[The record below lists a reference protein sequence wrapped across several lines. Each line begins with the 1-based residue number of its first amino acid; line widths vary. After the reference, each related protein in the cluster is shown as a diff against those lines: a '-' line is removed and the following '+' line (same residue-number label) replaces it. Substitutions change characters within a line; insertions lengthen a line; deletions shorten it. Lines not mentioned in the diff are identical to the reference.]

1 MRFSTLAAIA
11 STLFLSTTSA
21 STCNPL
27 TSSDCSPDPA
37 LGSSFLETFDDN
49 LGSHFE
55 SLNKKGDIT
64 FSESDGLSLT
74 INDRFDNPSIKSNFY
89 IMFGHVEVV
98 LKGAEGLG
106 IVSSFYLQS
115 DDLDEIDIEMFGGDP
130 YQWQSNY
137 FIKGNTA
144 TYDRGGYHDI
154 SNPLENYHTYT
165 IDWTE
170 DELTWSVDGAVI
182 RTIPKDNAQGYPQS
196 PMAIYAGI
204 WAGGDPDNQPGTIA
218 WAGGITDY
226 SKAPFTMHIKSILV
240 ADYSSGKSYSY
251 SDQSGTW
258 ESIKAEDGEVNGRY
272 DQAQDDIKKLLSG
285 QSVDS
290 SKAPSSSTSSS
301 SSSSSKSSSSSSSS
315 STSTTSTEDAT
326 TSSTKDATTSS
337 TEDATTSST
346 ENSTTSTTS
355 SSSSSS
361 TLTTSSTK
369 SSSTTSTSRS
379 SIGPISISAPT
390 GAGTT
395 RVVFIGTTSIDSA
408 SAETE
413 SASNDAN
420 TSSARGSATTFIST
434 VSSSSTTSSSVS
446 VSVNENNAGIYQT
459 TSTLGLFAFIGFLF
473 I

>member
-446 VSVNENNAGIYQT
+446 VLVNENNAGIYQT

>member
-301 SSSSSKSSSSSSSS
+301 SSSSSKYSSSSSSS

-326 TSSTKDATTSS
+326 TSSTKDAATSS

-346 ENSTTSTTS
+346 EDSTTSTTS

-446 VSVNENNAGIYQT
+446 VLVNENNAGIYQT

>member
-326 TSSTKDATTSS
+326 TSSTKDAATSS

-346 ENSTTSTTS
+346 EDSTTSTTS

-446 VSVNENNAGIYQT
+446 VLVNENNAGIYQT

>member
-346 ENSTTSTTS
+346 EDSTTSTTS

>member
-11 STLFLSTTSA
+11 STLFLSTASA

-326 TSSTKDATTSS
+326 TSSTKDAATSS

-346 ENSTTSTTS
+346 EDSTTSTTS

>member
-346 ENSTTSTTS
+346 EDSTISTTS

-446 VSVNENNAGIYQT
+446 VLVNENNAGIYQT

>member
-346 ENSTTSTTS
+346 EDSTTSTTS
-355 SSSSSS
+355 LSSSSS

-446 VSVNENNAGIYQT
+446 VLVNENNAGIYQT

>member
-326 TSSTKDATTSS
+326 TSSTKDAATSS

-446 VSVNENNAGIYQT
+446 VLVNENNAGIYQT

>member
-64 FSESDGLSLT
+64 FSESDGLSLA

-346 ENSTTSTTS
+346 EDSTTSTTS

-446 VSVNENNAGIYQT
+446 VLVNENNAGIYQT

>member
-346 ENSTTSTTS
+346 EDSTTSTTS

-446 VSVNENNAGIYQT
+446 VLVNENNAGIYQT